1 MQMFEQSM
9 LSVLSEHI
17 NKSRGNGIS
26 PGQMSGANIRRSTN
40 SVQSNNYSH
49 SRKDSDM
56 IESSAS
62 DYTRPQKSSAQIRNQ
77 TFGPIS
83 SALSPQNED
92 MLSPGM
98 QEEGIANIAI
108 TNDFV

>member
-1 MQMFEQSM
+1 
-9 LSVLSEHI
+9 
-17 NKSRGNGIS
+17 
-26 PGQMSGANIRRSTN
+26 
-40 SVQSNNYSH
+40 
-49 SRKDSDM
+49 M

-108 TNDFV
+108 TNDFVQKAKQAAKVRLQELKQSKIAFDFKFHLAYIMDKANDIFPVRDDAL